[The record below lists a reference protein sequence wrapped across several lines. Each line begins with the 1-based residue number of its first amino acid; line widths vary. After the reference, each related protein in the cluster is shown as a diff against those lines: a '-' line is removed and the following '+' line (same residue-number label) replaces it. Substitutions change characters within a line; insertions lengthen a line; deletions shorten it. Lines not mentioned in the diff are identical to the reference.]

1 MKRSESVEALLNLV
15 DQLIGV
21 VKRVGGAALVGMMLV
36 TCVDVIFRAFGH
48 PIFGAVEIVSFMA
61 TIVLACA
68 MPQTE
73 RENGHVGVD
82 LFIRKASPRVQAVFS
97 VVTHL
102 ASAILFGLVAWQ
114 MFLYAA
120 SMKTSGEVSMS
131 LEFPAYYLVYL
142 VAVAFSVLSLVI
154 LVECLYSLRRVG
166 GAK

>member
-1 MKRSESVEALLNLV
+1 MEAVLSVVDKLINL
-15 DQLIGV
+15 
-21 VKRVGGAALVGMMLV
+21 VKRVGGAALVGMMVV
-36 TCVDVIFRAFGH
+36 TCVDVIFRAFGS

-61 TIVLACA
+61 TMVLACA

-82 LFIRKASPRVQAVFS
+82 LFLRKASPKTQAVFQAA
-97 VVTHL
+97 THL

-120 SMKTSGEVSMS
+120 SMKSSGEVSMS
-131 LEFPAYYLVYL
+131 LEFPAFYLVYL

-154 LVECLYSLRRVG
+154 LVEFLYSLRQLG

>member
-1 MKRSESVEALLNLV
+1 VEAVISVV
-15 DQLIGV
+15 DKLIDL

-61 TIVLACA
+61 TMVLACS

-82 LFIRKASPRVQAVFS
+82 LFIRKASPRVQAVFQA
-97 VVTHL
+97 VTHL

-120 SMKTSGEVSMS
+120 SMRSSGEVSMS
-131 LEFPAYYLVYL
+131 LEFPTFYLVYL
-142 VAVAFSVLSLVI
+142 VAMAFSVLALVI
-154 LVECLYSLRRVG
+154 LVEFLGCLKQIG
-166 GAK
+166 GVK

>member
-1 MKRSESVEALLNLV
+1 VEAVLSVV
-15 DQLIGV
+15 DKLIDV

-36 TCVDVIFRAFGH
+36 TCVDVTFRAFGH

-61 TIVLACA
+61 TMVLACA

-82 LFIRKASPRVQAVFS
+82 LFIRKAPPRVQAVFS
-97 VVTHL
+97 AATHL
-102 ASAILFGLVAWQ
+102 ASGILFGLVAWQ

-142 VAVAFSVLSLVI
+142 VAVAFSVLALVI
-154 LVECLYSLRRVG
+154 LVEFLSCLRQIG